1 MRSLPFIP
9 QPRYLLGGIPL
20 PHFLPGAAQLDRGDS
35 AVLACSLIQGDDC
48 GIRFAVLGDDGP
60 AAPMRR
66 LHERRQ
72 FLPRFLHP
80 LDAFRCH
87 LTAPFHLCTVCTVY
101 GALIQSA
108 IVRPPITL
116 PARRAITHGPP
127 LSPVPCSLFPVHRS
141 PFPAALHT
149 RPGAYECSLVFYG
162 RRPVMGKARYPL
174 GIRANT
180 LPAGIPET
188 GTL

>member
-20 PHFLPGAAQLDRGDS
+20 PHFLPGAAQLDRGNS
-35 AVLACSLIQGDDC
+35 AVLVCSLIQGDDC

-80 LDAFRCH
+80 LGAFRFH

-101 GALIQSA
+101 GPLFQSA

-127 LSPVPCSLFPVHRS
+127 LSPVHCS
-141 PFPAALHT
+141 PFTVHPFLLRFT
-149 RPGAYECSLVFYG
+149 
-162 RRPVMGKARYPL
+162 PVRVHMSVPL
-174 GIRANT
+174 SFMVADRLWAK
-180 LPAGIPET
+180 P
-188 GTL
+188 GTLYGS